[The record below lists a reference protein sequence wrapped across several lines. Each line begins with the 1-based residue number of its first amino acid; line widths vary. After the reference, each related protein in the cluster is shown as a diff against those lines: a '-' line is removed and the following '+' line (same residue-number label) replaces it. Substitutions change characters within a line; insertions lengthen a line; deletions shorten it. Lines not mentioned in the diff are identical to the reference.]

1 MSPAHASHR
10 GLIFTIKA
18 WPLAVMI
25 LAATAA
31 TSSVAGVSGSVH
43 IGPGSS
49 RQTPALVPD
58 QQFFFTAASDP
69 ALRLT
74 FQQSFLGSGPLP
86 PIVYGRSANAMADGS
101 DGTLSGYVD
110 VELDGVP
117 PRNDTNLGIHAEAY
131 LFGVDFFTVAHGS
144 RPAGS
149 LVELD
154 FDLDVQGNGRVSS
167 RYSVS
172 RLASNGGASSRLN
185 LEYDDPGNGN
195 VRSNTHG
202 SFMAAVGDQYK
213 IEYSLLVSAGLSI
226 YSRSPIYNP
235 NYDPAFPS
243 FLVSDYAHT
252 AHVYADPGTS
262 GAVLN
267 FLSGHDYSLPT
278 PVPEPASALLLLG
291 GLALLRQRLRRHH

>member
-1 MSPAHASHR
+1 MLPTHAGRRS
-10 GLIFTIKA
+10 LILAVKAYPLALLTVAIFTTT
-18 WPLAVMI
+18 P
-25 LAATAA
+25 
-31 TSSVAGVSGSVH
+31 SVAAVTGSVH
-43 IGPGSS
+43 IGPGST

-58 QQFFFTAASDP
+58 KVFQFTKPSDP
-69 ALRLT
+69 ALTLT
-74 FQQSFLGSGPLP
+74 YQQSFLGSGPLP

-167 RYSVS
+167 RYTVS
-172 RLASNGGASSRLN
+172 RLASNGGASGRLN

-226 YSRSPIYNP
+226 YNRSPIYNP